1 MLKLRPNERLN
12 PVTRLRNIESQ
23 VCKKCFDKQVV
34 YRIAKYRYN
43 YISVVII
50 VARMPQER
58 ANICMNKCRQ
68 TEKKLTSDVSLPC
81 GGRRSKLTIH
91 IALDFPSCRVFF
103 YRLT

>member
-1 MLKLRPNERLN
+1 MKKKEERVASLLKLRHNERLN

-50 VARMPQER
+50 VARMPQPTREGKY
-58 ANICMNKCRQ
+58 MY
-68 TEKKLTSDVSLPC
+68 E
-81 GGRRSKLTIH
+81 
-91 IALDFPSCRVFF
+91 
-103 YRLT
+103 